1 MKPSEHFRKSSIEVE
16 PGFCFVLMPF
26 GVEMDSIYTSGIKPA
41 IEAQAMRCKRADEHF
56 TSDEIMVQ
64 VLDDILR
71 AEIVVADL
79 SSHNPNVFYE
89 LGLAHAIK
97 DNVILLTQPTEGL
110 PFDISGF
117 RHFPYQ
123 NTMAGATLLRSQLER
138 AIAEIRETSTAHRRQ
153 IQDVRRAVE
162 RGFQSWTSIGD
173 LVISDNDFADVVM
186 LLAELA
192 LDDRRMAF
200 VACVAAYKGRH
211 LTPIMRSAQGR
222 EEVISA
228 LVRMVAYGP
237 EQRPAWRAAAM
248 LETCDREILSRK
260 TSAAV
265 ASGELLDD
273 ERRRLLTDIIS
284 SGVTRS
290 YLESLK
296 NDPNLP
302 GDSRSKAAEALRQI
316 QAKPKSHEPA
326 QVEAGKGV
334 AKD

>member
-26 GVEMDSIYTSGIKPA
+26 GVEMDSIYASGIKPA

-64 VLDDILR
+64 ILDDILR

-79 SSHNPNVFYE
+79 SGHNPNVFYE

-117 RHFPYQ
+117 RHFSYQ

-153 IQDVRRAVE
+153 VQDVRRAIE
-162 RGFQSWTSIGD
+162 RGFQSWASVGD
-173 LVISDNDFADVVM
+173 LVMSDNDFADVVM
-186 LLAELA
+186 LLGELA
-192 LDDRRMAF
+192 LDDRRLAF
-200 VACVAAYKGRH
+200 IACVAAYKGRH
-211 LTPIMRSAQGR
+211 LTSVMRGLRDR
-222 EEVISA
+222 EEVIRA
-228 LVRMVAYGP
+228 LVRMVAAGP

-248 LETCDREILSRK
+248 LEACDRETL
-260 TSAAV
+260 TQACAAAV
-265 ASGELLDD
+265 ASGDLLDD
-273 ERRRLLTDIIS
+273 ERRRLLTEIVL
-284 SGVTRS
+284 SGGTRA
-290 YLESLK
+290 YLEEMK
-296 NDPNLP
+296 NDPALP

-316 QAKPKSHEPA
+316 QAKPKSQEIE
-326 QVEAGKGV
+326 QSTSGRR
-334 AKD
+334 